1 MPAEITVASYNIH
14 KGVGRDWR
22 RDLGRTAAV
31 IAEIGADILAL
42 QEVDT
47 RFGTR
52 KGLLDLDALQ
62 RDLDLVAVP
71 LDQTGPAH
79 GWHGNLLLVR
89 KALVQQVHKLILP
102 GFEPRGAMVTDLQIN
117 GQALRVVNTH
127 LGLLPSSRSAQA
139 RAIVAALAQLPER
152 PLLLMGDL
160 NEWARNAAMFRTL
173 ASRVSILTPPPSFPA
188 RFPLLR
194 YDRIFSCDRGRLLDL
209 APHDSALARSASDH
223 LPMRARLQLL
233 G

>member
-14 KGVGRDWR
+14 KGVGRDRR

-127 LGLLPSSRSAQA
+127 LGLLPSSRSSPSPRDCCSTGAVA
-139 RAIVAALAQLPER
+139 RAAAVADGRSERMGARCCDVSHALVAGVDPDPAAELSCTLSAAAL
-152 PLLLMGDL
+152 
-160 NEWARNAAMFRTL
+160 
-173 ASRVSILTPPPSFPA
+173 
-188 RFPLLR
+188 
-194 YDRIFSCDRGRLLDL
+194 
-209 APHDSALARSASDH
+209 
-223 LPMRARLQLL
+223 
-233 G
+233 